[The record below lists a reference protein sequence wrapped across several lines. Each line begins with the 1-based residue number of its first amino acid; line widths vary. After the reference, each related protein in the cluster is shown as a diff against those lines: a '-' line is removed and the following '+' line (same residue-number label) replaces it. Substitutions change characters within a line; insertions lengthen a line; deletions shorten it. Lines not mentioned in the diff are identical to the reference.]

1 MSQFLSLF
9 HRYGYIYKPI
19 AGGNWSSA
27 NETWKLD
34 DSSILKAI
42 SLQNNKY
49 YIGSRSGKKTLYA
62 VLDIDADSKYH
73 GKEELDQLL
82 EALDQA
88 GLKRSSLY
96 RSSFSGGWHL
106 YLFFDEPINSK
117 NLYQLLV
124 KLLKLSGFEVAKGTL
139 EVFPHPGYASL
150 GMGLRLPLQ
159 GGFAWLDKTTL
170 DVDHY
175 REEMSATKA
184 LEFFIDCLDSDA
196 NSYAD
201 FLALKARVIELETIQ
216 ATMPALEKRDNIVP
230 IRTGKP
236 VSSGEA
242 SQFVASVFGHVPLN
256 IDTEVWQRGRQ
267 FHLQGLTN
275 HSQRAEAAFCLG
287 HYFFYGDPSRGLP
300 ALGYAESSNREKL
313 IQDFLST
320 NHNGFSKDIA
330 RGRTDATAQVTRMA
344 NWVPPHRRDGE
355 VEHYTATAP
364 IAWIRE
370 NAKRKANARRR
381 IEDALMVLQVRKRPF
396 STVELQKKAGCARD
410 TLYKH
415 ADIWRQEYENL
426 AEGFFAACPDEYNAV
441 EDSKSVEEGSPCS
454 SFPSVDSSLDSLA
467 FRQVSFEFPL
477 PFCKDNLVSLFDH
490 SSSFF
495 ESSKFVL
502 YTSKSPFF
510 GFAMADEVEKKVEQ
524 PQAPRS
530 LEEIVRASQFTDKSQ
545 LDTWTAATADYRVTQ
560 KDSATMEAL
569 SDEKIA
575 EIKANGGFQKFELFD
590 AAAPKLSKSFIDPHP
605 SFVEGLK
612 AVGDNEEAQGRFSI
626 EYMER
631 KAQEAL
637 GVAQKPTEQ
646 QILLASNITPSAPNF
661 EQLQQFQDIQSDSE
675 KPKIAQ
681 QFEFDSRPPTLLPDF
696 IIKAGLDF
704 WDSTEKPFD
713 GIEDRL
719 MATTTASNPNAW
731 KDAAEAFPQLSGESP
746 ALMQAYTRN
755 ELAFYGREDWAQD
768 MAAASG
774 KSLGSNPTLGMAQIT
789 TKGIREF
796 EQEYPQLKA
805 FLASKGY
812 SGTGHEMQ
820 ALLDPECVPM
830 IVAAKTASI
839 VDDLQK
845 HGIKHPTN
853 EQLAYGFNPDVY
865 SYSDGHGGREY
876 KSLYLAEVKVSNA
889 FHWDQ
894 RKEYYANKPDVIR
907 NSRQVHN
914 VLSWLK

>member
-73 GKEELDQLL
+73 CKEELDRLL
-82 EALDQA
+82 EALDLA

-106 YLFFDEPINSK
+106 YIFFDEPINSK

-124 KLLKLSGFEVAKGTL
+124 KLLKLSDFEVAKGTL

-159 GGFAWLDKTTL
+159 AGFAWLDKTTL

-184 LEFFIDCLDSDA
+184 LEFFIDCLDSDT

-201 FLALKARVIELETIQ
+201 FLALKARVIELEAIQ
-216 ATMPALEKRDNIVP
+216 AAAPTLEKRDNIIP
-230 IRTGKP
+230 IRSGKP
-236 VSSGEA
+236 VSATEHSLFLV
-242 SQFVASVFGHVPLN
+242 SIFGHVPLN
-256 IDTEVWQRGRQ
+256 IDAEVWQRGRQ
-267 FHLQGLTN
+267 FHLLGLTN

-300 ALGYAESSNREKL
+300 ALGYTESANREQL
-313 IQDFLST
+313 IQDFLSS

-364 IAWIRE
+364 ISWIRE

-381 IEDALMVLQVRKRPF
+381 IEDALMALQVHKRPF

-426 AEGFFAACPDEYNAV
+426 AEGFFTACPDEYNAV
-441 EDSKSVEEGSPCS
+441 EDFKSVEEGSPCS
-454 SFPSVDSSLDSLA
+454 SFPSVVSSLDSLA
-467 FRQVSFEFPL
+467 LRQISFESPL
-477 PFCKDNLVSLFDH
+477 LVCNDNVVSLFDH
-490 SSSFF
+490 SGYFV
-495 ESSKFVL
+495 ESSKFVP
-502 YTSKSPFF
+502 YTSKSPFS
-510 GFAMADEVEKKVEQ
+510 GFAMADEVEKKTEA

-530 LEEIVRASQFTDKSQ
+530 FEEIVRASQFTDRSK
-545 LDTWTAATADYRVTQ
+545 LETWSEATADYRATQ

-575 EIKANGGFQKFELFD
+575 EIKANGGFQKFELFESK
-590 AAAPKLSKSFIDPHP
+590 APKSRETFVDPHP

-612 AVGDNEEAQGRFSI
+612 AVGDDEEAQGRFSI

-637 GVAQKPTEQ
+637 GIAQKPTEE
-646 QILLASNITPSAPNF
+646 QILLASNIFSGAPNI
-661 EQLQQFQDIQSDSE
+661 EQIQEYPDIQSDSE
-675 KPKIAQ
+675 KLQPDAIVAR
-681 QFEFDSRPPTLLPDF
+681 DWGATL
-696 IIKAGLDF
+696 KKGLDR
-704 WDSTEKPFD
+704 T
-713 GIEDRL
+713 L
-719 MATTTASNPNAW
+719 QTAQHPDLIHWENPLEGG
-731 KDAAEAFPQLSGESP
+731 DQVYP
-746 ALMQAYTRN
+746 RR
-755 ELAFYGREDWAQD
+755 GREDEFIDYDACAKANKAFPELAEYIGSGPRQVDPDLIAATIRNEQYYFDNRKDAGPENYVQKHHSWPFNQD
-768 MAAASG
+768 E
-774 KSLGSNPTLGMAQIT
+774 SLGPAQMQVQNMEHLTTAYPKQLGIVSDAV
-789 TKGIREF
+789 KN
-796 EQEYPQLKA
+796 
-805 FLASKGY
+805 
-812 SGTGHEMQ
+812 GTDVHRAPYYVG
-820 ALLDPECVPM
+820 AYFADV
-830 IVAAKTASI
+830 V
-839 VDDLQK
+839 
-845 HGIKHPTN
+845 HGIESKQKPDYIAENIWKQVN
-853 EQLAYGFNPDVY
+853 ERWQKGQHNEALIIAYNPDPNQINHVFTQL
-865 SYSDGHGGREY
+865 DNI
-876 KSLYLAEVKVSNA
+876 KAPD
-889 FHWDQ
+889 WD
-894 RKEYYANKPDVIR
+894 
-907 NSRQVHN
+907 
-914 VLSWLK
+914 